1 VPSRGSPPNNRHL
14 ATVEK
19 LDMLLL
25 CRNALRRGISKG
37 CSQFGMDTSV
47 IDDSNENVGGLSDPK
62 GLDLC
67 NPN

>member
-1 VPSRGSPPNNRHL
+1 VPSWGSPPKNRHL

-19 LDMLLL
+19 LEMLFLS
-25 CRNALRRGISKG
+25 RNALRRGISKG
-37 CSQFGMDTSV
+37 CSQFGWDTSV